1 MIEEQGTRIALNIDI
16 EAPIVLFPSTSRSVD
31 CLIADLG
38 KLHAQNTF
46 ATKNPPQSTAQVVV
60 IDNID
65 LDLDSV
71 QLSRYDTLG
80 ST

>member
-16 EAPIVLFPSTSRSVD
+16 EAPIVLFPRTSRSLD

-38 KLHAQNTF
+38 KLHAQNTST
-46 ATKNPPQSTAQVVV
+46 TKKPPQMTSQVVV

-65 LDLDSV
+65 VDLDSV
-71 QLSRYDTLG
+71 QLSRYDTLE